1 MALDGDTLG
10 SAIIA
15 ALDAYIASHL
25 APGGQSLSSPLDR
38 EEMEQ
43 EKAGALVDYLEAHA
57 EDLADL
63 VEPFI
68 SGGGGSGDIT
78 SVTAGAGLSGGG
90 TTGDVTLAIV
100 DGGVTDAKLRDGTA
114 RSVVGRAGATDGDVA
129 DIVAGAD
136 GDVLRRSGGVL
147 GFGSIPES
155 SITGGWT
162 YVKLASDHTNDTTT
176 PTASALAFTPSTGKQ
191 YEFWGIVLLRSAAS
205 TTGVRVGFQ
214 FPAPGASPP
223 ASDGGGGFVE
233 GPGATTASDFQQHVR
248 PTGTNLASAA
258 TSHPGGTNYYPGTVY
273 GTIITGATS
282 SGGFAVTLESEIAGS
297 EVRIGAGSFIR
308 YREIP

>member
-10 SAIIA
+10 SLIID

-25 APGGQSLSSPLDR
+25 APGGQSLTSPLDR

-43 EKAGALVDYLEAHA
+43 AKAGALVDYLEDHA

-100 DGGVTDAKLRDGTA
+100 DGGVTDAKLRDGAA
-114 RSVVGRAGATDGDVA
+114 RSVIGRAGATSGDVA

-147 GFGSIPES
+147 AFGSIPEAS
-155 SITGGWT
+155 VDGAWT
-162 YVKLASDHTNDTTT
+162 YVKLTTDHVNSTTT
-176 PTASALAFTPSTGKQ
+176 PTLSDLKFTPALGKQ
-191 YEFWGIVLLRSAAS
+191 YEVWGILLLRSAAS
-205 TTGVRVGFQ
+205 TTGVRVGLQ

-233 GPGATTASDFQQHVR
+233 GPGSTTASSFEQHVR
-248 PTGTNLASAA
+248 PTGTNLALAS

-273 GTIITGATS
+273 GTVITGATS
-282 SGGFAVTLESEIAGS
+282 SGDFGVTLESEIAAS